1 MNFDINLATRVYV
14 DFRKVN
20 LSLVL
25 LVFILISWLSLSIY
39 SVTRNLEMTRKFGED
54 KSSKM
59 SGSKTNKVSESDYS
73 KFLAEVKSVNII
85 LYNRSYDWLALLN
98 NLEQLVPDG
107 VAMKGLEPSG
117 KGEFL
122 KLSAS
127 AREFSSLRKFIENL
141 ENSKSFTEVY
151 LTDQTSVKTGNKQK
165 TINFTVTCRA
175 AIL

>member
-20 LSLVL
+20 LILSL
-25 LVFILISWLSLSIY
+25 LVFILIFWLSFSIY
-39 SVTRNLEMTRKFGED
+39 SFASNLEKSRKFGED
-54 KSSKM
+54 KSRKM
-59 SGSKTNKVSESDYS
+59 SGSKANNVSENDYS
-73 KFLAEVKSVNII
+73 KFLADVKSVNTI

-98 NLEQLVPDG
+98 NLEQLVPEG

-127 AREFSSLRKFIENL
+127 ARDFSSLRKFIENL
-141 ENSKSFTEVY
+141 ESSKTFSEVY
-151 LTDQTSVKTGNKQK
+151 LTGQTSEKTANKQK
-165 TINFTVTCRA
+165 VINFTVTCRA
-175 AIL
+175 ATL

>member
-20 LSLVL
+20 LILAL
-25 LVFILISWLSLSIY
+25 LIFILISWISFSLYNFTS
-39 SVTRNLEMTRKFGED
+39 NLEMSHKFGEY
-54 KSSKM
+54 KSGKM
-59 SGSKTNKVSESDYS
+59 SGSKGNKVSDSDYS
-73 KFLAEVKSVNII
+73 KFLAEVKSVNTI

-98 NLEQLVPDG
+98 NLEHMVPNG
-107 VAMKGLEPSG
+107 VALKGLDPSA

-127 AREFSSLRKFIENL
+127 ARNFSSLRKFIENL
-141 ENSKSFTEVY
+141 ESSKTFTEVY
-151 LTDQTSVKTGNKQK
+151 LTDQTSMKTGNKQK
-165 TINFTVTCRA
+165 GINFTVTCRA